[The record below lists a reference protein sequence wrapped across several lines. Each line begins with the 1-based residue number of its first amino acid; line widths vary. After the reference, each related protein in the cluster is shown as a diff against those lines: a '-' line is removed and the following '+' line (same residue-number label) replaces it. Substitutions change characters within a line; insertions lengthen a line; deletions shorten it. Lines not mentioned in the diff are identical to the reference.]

1 MKKLV
6 HILSLFMIIWN
17 VSAQSGT
24 ISGTIKNNQNQPLE
38 NVNVVL
44 KGTTIGTR
52 TNLEGQ
58 FTLNNIQNGN
68 HTVSISHIGFASK
81 EITINLANFND
92 LGILILQENNQALE
106 EIVLNGKVNKY
117 RREESTVVSKMPL
130 KDIENPQVYN
140 AIPSELL
147 KEQVVTNFNDALK
160 NATGVTRLWEST
172 GRNGDGAEFYS
183 MRGFAVQPTM
193 TNGLPSLTNTTID
206 PINVDN
212 IEVIKGPSGTLFGS
226 SVISYGGLINVVT
239 KKPYEQFGGEISYIN
254 GTYGSN
260 RLTADINIPLKDKI
274 AIRVNSAYT
283 TEESFQDAGFS
294 NAFFIAPSL
303 KYEVSDKL
311 TFLVNTEFYKNT
323 SAKASMIF
331 LSRYAPLSFDNMS
344 LFEQNYKK
352 SFTSN
357 DLTMNNN
364 SFNMQM
370 QALYKLSENWTS
382 QTVLSKSTTKTNGY
396 YQYLWDSANGDE
408 FTRFISK
415 ADGTFYTTDIQQNF
429 IGDFKIGKMRN
440 RLVAGLDYYNS
451 RLINGGAGWI
461 GYGTV
466 SLVNGTDTNGVDL
479 NGDPLQTVLTQP
491 GVDNALAG
499 SFGGNTEANQEVI
512 SAYVSDVLNITEKLS
527 VMASLRLDYFDGK
540 TSQYDA
546 EETKSQ
552 VAISPKFGAVYQL
565 IENKVSVFGNY
576 MNGFQNVAPI
586 TVADLDGS
594 NPRTKE
600 FDPEQANQYE
610 LGLKTS
616 LYKDVISASISYYN
630 IQVKDRVITDPNNIN
645 NSIQGGEVESKGIEI
660 SLVANPIKGLN
671 IITGFSKN
679 NAEVTKETPGD
690 GYLGLR
696 PEEAGPE
703 TLVNFWAN
711 YMITSGQLK
720 GFGIGFG
727 GNYASEYKTLNRAN
741 IGTFELP
748 SYTVLNSALSYDN
761 SKFNVSLKL
770 NNLLNEKYYS
780 GWSTVT
786 PQRLRSIT
794 AGVTYKF

>member
-1 MKKLV
+1 MNKIV
-6 HILSLFMIIWN
+6 LSTLLLSSLLGF
-17 VSAQSGT
+17 SQEKADST
-24 ISGTIKNNQNQPLE
+24 K
-38 NVNVVL
+38 VL
-44 KGTTIGTR
+44 KEVTV
-52 TNLEGQ
+52 EG
-58 FTLNNIQNGN
+58 LR
-68 HTVSISHIGFASK
+68 
-81 EITINLANFND
+81 E
-92 LGILILQENNQALE
+92 
-106 EIVLNGKVNKY
+106 NKY
-117 RREESTVVSKMPL
+117 KKESSTTVSKMPL

-140 AIPSELL
+140 SIPANLL
-147 KEQVVTNFNDALK
+147 KEQVVTNFNEALK

-172 GRNGDGAEFYS
+172 GRNGDGAEYYS
-183 MRGFAVQPTM
+183 MRGFAVQPSM
-193 TNGLPSLTNTTID
+193 VNGLPALTNTTID
-206 PINVDN
+206 PINIDN

-239 KKPYEQFGGEISYIN
+239 KKPHQQFGGEISYNN

-260 RLTADINIPLKDKI
+260 RVTADVNLPLNEKAAVRI
-274 AIRVNSAYT
+274 NSAYT

-294 NAFFIAPSL
+294 NSFFLAPSL
-303 KYEVSDKL
+303 KYEVNDKL

-331 LSRYAPLSFDNMS
+331 LSRYAPLSFDSME
-344 LFEQNYKK
+344 LFDKNYKR

-370 QALYKLSENWTS
+370 QALYKLSNNWTS
-382 QTVLSKSTTKTNGY
+382 QTVLSKSSTKTNGY

-408 FTRFISK
+408 FTRYISK

-429 IGDFKIGKMRN
+429 IGDFKIGNMRN

-451 RLINGGAGWI
+451 RLLNGGTGWA
-461 GYGTV
+461 GYGVV

-479 NGDPLQTVLTQP
+479 GGNPIPTVLTQA
-491 GVDNALAG
+491 GVDDAIG
-499 SFGGNTEANQEVI
+499 SFAGNTEANQEI
-512 SAYVSDVLNITEKLS
+512 MSAYVSDVLNVTNKLS

-540 TSQYDA
+540 TSQYDGI
-546 EETKSQ
+546 ETEGQ
-552 VAISPKFGAVYQL
+552 VALSPKFGAVYQ
-565 IENKVSVFGNY
+565 IVENKVSVFGNY
-576 MNGFQNVAPI
+576 MNGFKNVAPT

-594 NPRTKE
+594 NPRIKE
-600 FDPEQANQYE
+600 FDPEQANQFE
-610 LGLKTS
+610 VGLKTS
-616 LYKDVISASISYYN
+616 LYKDIISASVSYYD
-630 IQVKDRVITDPNNIN
+630 IRVKDRVITDPNNIN
-645 NSIQGGEVESKGIEI
+645 NSIQGGEVESKGVEVSI
-660 SLVANPIKGLN
+660 VANPIKGLN
-671 IITGFSKN
+671 VIAGFSHN
-679 NAEVTKETPGD
+679 DAEVTKESPGD

-703 TLVNFWAN
+703 TLVNLWAN
-711 YMITSGQLK
+711 YTITNGQLK

-741 IGTFELP
+741 TGTFALP
-748 SYTVLNSALSYDN
+748 DYTVLNSAVSYDN
-761 SKFNVSLKL
+761 DKFNVSLKL
-770 NNLLNEKYYS
+770 NNMLNEKYYS

>member
-1 MKKLV
+1 MNKIVLTTLL
-6 HILSLFMIIWN
+6 LSSLLGF
-17 VSAQSGT
+17 SQEKADST
-24 ISGTIKNNQNQPLE
+24 K
-38 NVNVVL
+38 VL
-44 KGTTIGTR
+44 KEVTVEGTR
-52 TNLEGQ
+52 E
-58 FTLNNIQNGN
+58 
-68 HTVSISHIGFASK
+68 
-81 EITINLANFND
+81 
-92 LGILILQENNQALE
+92 
-106 EIVLNGKVNKY
+106 NKY
-117 RREESTVVSKMPL
+117 KKESSTTVSKMPL

-140 AIPSELL
+140 SIPANLL

-172 GRNGDGAEFYS
+172 GRNGDGAEYYS
-183 MRGFAVQPTM
+183 MRGFSVQPTM

-206 PINVDN
+206 PINIDN

-239 KKPYEQFGGEISYIN
+239 KKPHQMFGGEISYNN

-260 RLTADINIPLKDKI
+260 RVTADVNLPLNEKAAVRI
-274 AIRVNSAYT
+274 NSAYT

-294 NAFFIAPSL
+294 NTFFLAPSI
-303 KYEVSDKL
+303 KYEVNDKL

-323 SAKASMIF
+323 SAKSSMIF
-331 LSRYAPLSFDNMS
+331 LSRYAPLSFDSME
-344 LFEQNYKK
+344 LFDRNYKR

-370 QALYKLSENWTS
+370 QALYKLSNYWTS
-382 QTVLSKSTTKTNGY
+382 QTVLSKSSTKTNGY

-408 FTRFISK
+408 FTRYISK

-429 IGDFKIGKMRN
+429 IGDFKIGNMRN

-451 RLINGGAGWI
+451 RLINNGSGWVTN
-461 GYGTV
+461 GTV
-466 SLVNGTDTNGVDL
+466 SLVNGTDTGI
-479 NGDPLQTVLTQP
+479 LTQA
-491 GVDNALAG
+491 GTDALLTG
-499 SFGGNTEANQEVI
+499 SFAGNTEANQEI
-512 SAYVSDVLNITEKLS
+512 MSAYVSDVLNVTNKLS

-540 TSQYDA
+540 TSQYDGV
-546 EETKSQ
+546 ETEGQ
-552 VAISPKFGAVYQL
+552 VALSPKFGAVYQ
-565 IENKVSVFGNY
+565 IVENKVSVFGNY
-576 MNGFQNVAPI
+576 MNGFQNVAPT

-600 FDPEQANQYE
+600 FDPEQANQFE
-610 LGLKTS
+610 VGLKTS
-616 LYKDVISASISYYN
+616 LYKDIISASVSYYD
-630 IQVKDRVITDPNNIN
+630 IRVKDRVITDPYNIN
-645 NSIQGGEVESKGIEI
+645 NSIQGGEVESKGVEVSI
-660 SLVANPIKGLN
+660 VANPIKGLN
-671 IITGFSKN
+671 VITGFSHN
-679 NAEVTKETPGD
+679 DTEVTKESPSD

-711 YMITSGQLK
+711 YTVTNGQLK

-741 IGTFELP
+741 TGTFALP
-748 SYTVLNSALSYDN
+748 DYTVLNSALSYDN
-761 SKFNVSLKL
+761 DKFNVSLKL
-770 NNLLNEKYYS
+770 NNMLNEKYYS

>member
-1 MKKLV
+1 MQIDFGFIFLSYYFNL
-6 HILSLFMIIWN
+6 ILIRMRNIIITSLLLTSVLTFSQEKN
-17 VSAQSGT
+17 DS
-24 ISGTIKNNQNQPLE
+24 IK
-38 NVNVVL
+38 VL
-44 KGTTIGTR
+44 REVTVEGTR
-52 TNLEGQ
+52 E
-58 FTLNNIQNGN
+58 
-68 HTVSISHIGFASK
+68 
-81 EITINLANFND
+81 
-92 LGILILQENNQALE
+92 
-106 EIVLNGKVNKY
+106 NKY
-117 RREESTVVSKMPL
+117 KKESSTTVSKMPL

-140 AIPSELL
+140 SIPANLL

-172 GRNGDGAEFYS
+172 GRNGDGAEYYS
-183 MRGFAVQPTM
+183 MRGFAVQPSM
-193 TNGLPSLTNTTID
+193 VNGLPALTNTTID
-206 PINVDN
+206 PINIDN

-226 SVISYGGLINVVT
+226 SVISYGGLINIVT
-239 KKPYEQFGGEISYIN
+239 KKPHQQFGGEISYNN

-260 RLTADINIPLKDKI
+260 RVTADVNLPLNEKAAVRI
-274 AIRVNSAYT
+274 NSAYT

-294 NAFFIAPSL
+294 NAFFLAPSL

-331 LSRYAPLSFDNMS
+331 LSRYSPLSFDSME
-344 LFEQNYKK
+344 LFDKNYKR

-370 QALYKLSENWTS
+370 QALYKLSNNWTS
-382 QTVLSKSTTKTNGY
+382 QTVLSKSSTKTNGY

-408 FTRFISK
+408 FTRYISK

-429 IGDFKIGKMRN
+429 IGDFKIGNMRN

-451 RLINGGAGWI
+451 RLLNGGTGWA
-461 GYGTV
+461 GYGVV

-479 NGDPLQTVLTQP
+479 GGNPIPTVLTQA
-491 GVDNALAG
+491 GVDNTIG
-499 SFGGNTEANQEVI
+499 SFAGNTEANQEI
-512 SAYVSDVLNITEKLS
+512 MSAYVSDVLNVTNKLS

-540 TSQYDA
+540 TSQYDGI
-546 EETKSQ
+546 ETKGQ
-552 VAISPKFGAVYQL
+552 VALSPKFGAVYQ
-565 IENKVSVFGNY
+565 IVENKVSVFGNY
-576 MNGFQNVAPI
+576 MNGFKNVAPT

-594 NPRTKE
+594 NPRIKE
-600 FDPEQANQYE
+600 FDPEQANQFE
-610 LGLKTS
+610 VGLKTS
-616 LYKDVISASISYYN
+616 LYKDIISASVSYYD
-630 IQVKDRVITDPNNIN
+630 IRVKDRVITDPNNIN
-645 NSIQGGEVESKGIEI
+645 NSIQGGEVESKGVEVSI
-660 SLVANPIKGLN
+660 VANPIKGLN
-671 IITGFSKN
+671 VIAGFSHN
-679 NAEVTKETPGD
+679 DAEVTKESPGD

-703 TLVNFWAN
+703 TLVNLWAN
-711 YMITSGQLK
+711 YTITNGQLK

-741 IGTFELP
+741 TGTFALP
-748 SYTVLNSALSYDN
+748 DYTVLNSAVSYDN
-761 SKFNVSLKL
+761 DKFNVSLKL
-770 NNLLNEKYYS
+770 NNMLNEKYYS

>member
-1 MKKLV
+1 MNKIV
-6 HILSLFMIIWN
+6 LSTLLLSSLLSF
-17 VSAQSGT
+17 SQEKADST
-24 ISGTIKNNQNQPLE
+24 K
-38 NVNVVL
+38 VL
-44 KGTTIGTR
+44 KEVTVEGTR
-52 TNLEGQ
+52 E
-58 FTLNNIQNGN
+58 
-68 HTVSISHIGFASK
+68 
-81 EITINLANFND
+81 
-92 LGILILQENNQALE
+92 
-106 EIVLNGKVNKY
+106 NKY
-117 RREESTVVSKMPL
+117 KKESSTTVSKMPL

-140 AIPSELL
+140 SIPANLL

-172 GRNGDGAEFYS
+172 GRNGDGAEYYS
-183 MRGFAVQPTM
+183 MRGFSVQPTM

-206 PINVDN
+206 PINIDN

-239 KKPYEQFGGEISYIN
+239 KKPHQVFGGEISYNN

-260 RLTADINIPLKDKI
+260 RVTADVNLPLNEK
-274 AIRVNSAYT
+274 AAVRVNSAYT

-294 NAFFIAPSL
+294 NAFFFAPSL
-303 KYEVSDKL
+303 KYEVNDKL

-331 LSRYAPLSFDNMS
+331 LSRYSPLSFDNMS
-344 LFEQNYKK
+344 LFDKNYKR

-370 QALYKLSENWTS
+370 QALYKLSNNWTS

-396 YQYLWDSANGDE
+396 YHYLWDSANGDE

-429 IGDFKIGKMRN
+429 IGDFKIGNMRN

-451 RLINGGAGWI
+451 RLLNGGTGWVAN
-461 GYGTV
+461 GTV
-466 SLVNGTDTNGVDL
+466 SLVNGTDTGI
-479 NGDPLQTVLTQP
+479 LTQA
-491 GVDNALAG
+491 GTDALLTG
-499 SFGGNTEANQEVI
+499 SFAGNTEATQEVM
-512 SAYVSDVLNITEKLS
+512 SAYVSDVLNITNKLS

-540 TSQYDA
+540 ASQWDA
-546 EETKSQ
+546 EETKGQ
-552 VAISPKFGAVYQL
+552 VAVSPKFGAVYQ
-565 IENKVSVFGNY
+565 IVENKVSLFGNY
-576 MNGFQNVAPI
+576 MNGFQNVAPT
-586 TVADLDGS
+586 TVADIDGS

-600 FDPEQANQYE
+600 FDPEQANQFE
-610 LGLKTS
+610 VGLKTS
-616 LYKDVISASISYYN
+616 LYKDIISASVSYYD
-630 IQVKDRVITDPNNIN
+630 IRVKDRVITDPNNIN
-645 NSIQGGEVESKGIEI
+645 NSIQGGEVESKGVEVSI
-660 SLVANPIKGLN
+660 VANPIKGLN
-671 IITGFSKN
+671 VIAGFSHN
-679 NAEVTKETPGD
+679 EAEVTKESPGD

-711 YMITSGQLK
+711 YTVTEGQLK

-741 IGTFELP
+741 TGTFALP
-748 SYTVLNSALSYDN
+748 DYTVLNSALSYDN
-761 SKFNVSLKL
+761 DKFNVSLKL
-770 NNLLNEKYYS
+770 NNMLNEKYYT

>member
-1 MKKLV
+1 MNKIV
-6 HILSLFMIIWN
+6 LSTLLLSSLLGF
-17 VSAQSGT
+17 SQEKADST
-24 ISGTIKNNQNQPLE
+24 K
-38 NVNVVL
+38 VL
-44 KGTTIGTR
+44 KEVTVEGTR
-52 TNLEGQ
+52 E
-58 FTLNNIQNGN
+58 
-68 HTVSISHIGFASK
+68 
-81 EITINLANFND
+81 
-92 LGILILQENNQALE
+92 
-106 EIVLNGKVNKY
+106 NKY
-117 RREESTVVSKMPL
+117 KKESSTTVSKMPL

-140 AIPSELL
+140 SIPANLL

-172 GRNGDGAEFYS
+172 GRNGDGAEYYS
-183 MRGFAVQPTM
+183 MRGFSVQPTM
-193 TNGLPSLTNTTID
+193 TNGLPSLTNTTVD
-206 PINVDN
+206 PINIDN

-226 SVISYGGLINVVT
+226 SVISYGGLINIVT
-239 KKPYEQFGGEISYIN
+239 KKPHQQFGGEISYNN

-260 RLTADINIPLKDKI
+260 RVTADVNLPLNEK
-274 AIRVNSAYT
+274 AAVRLNSAYT

-294 NAFFIAPSL
+294 NAFFFAPSL
-303 KYEVSDKL
+303 KYEVNDKL

-331 LSRYAPLSFDNMS
+331 LSRYSPLSFDNMS
-344 LFEQNYKK
+344 LFDKNYKR

-370 QALYKLSENWTS
+370 QALYKLSNNWTS

-396 YQYLWDSANGDE
+396 YHYLWDSANGDE

-429 IGDFKIGKMRN
+429 IGDFKIGNMRN

-451 RLINGGAGWI
+451 RLLNGGTGWVAN
-461 GYGTV
+461 GTV
-466 SLVNGTDTNGVDL
+466 SLVNGTDTGI
-479 NGDPLQTVLTQP
+479 LTQA
-491 GVDNALAG
+491 GTDNLLTG
-499 SFGGNTEANQEVI
+499 SFAGNTEANQEI
-512 SAYVSDVLNITEKLS
+512 MSAYVSDVLNVTNKLS
-527 VMASLRLDYFDGK
+527 IMASLRLDYFDGK
-540 TSQYDA
+540 ASQYDGV
-546 EETKSQ
+546 ETKGQ
-552 VAISPKFGAVYQL
+552 VALSPKFGAVYQI

-576 MNGFQNVAPI
+576 MNGFQNVAPT
-586 TVADLDGS
+586 TVADIDGS

-600 FDPEQANQYE
+600 FDPEQANQFE
-610 LGLKTS
+610 VGMKTS
-616 LYKDVISASISYYN
+616 LYKDIVSASVSYYD
-630 IQVKDRVITDPNNIN
+630 IRVKDRVITDPNNIN
-645 NSIQGGEVESKGIEI
+645 NSIQGGEVESKGVEI
-660 SLVANPIKGLN
+660 SIVANPIKGLN
-671 IITGFSKN
+671 VIAGISHN
-679 NAEVTKETPGD
+679 DAEVTKESPGD

-711 YMITSGQLK
+711 YTVTEGQLK

-741 IGTFELP
+741 TGTFALP
-748 SYTVLNSALSYDN
+748 DYTVLNSALSYDN
-761 SKFNVSLKL
+761 DKFNVSLKL
-770 NNLLNEKYYS
+770 NNMLNEKYYS

>member
-1 MKKLV
+1 MKS
-6 HILSLFMIIWN
+6 ILYVLTLMLSFSGIQ
-17 VSAQSGT
+17 AQSGYIT
-24 ISGTIKNNQNQPLE
+24 GMVKNNQNQPLE
-38 NVNVVL
+38 NVNVSL
-44 KGTTIGTR
+44 IGTSKGSKTNTDGSFVI
-52 TNLEGQ
+52 TNLENETYTLQ
-58 FTLNNIQNGN
+58 FSHLGYANQEVTVNLNQL
-68 HTVSISHIGFASK
+68 SHLGT
-81 EITINLANFND
+81 IT
-92 LGILILQENNQALE
+92 LQEKNQSLE

-140 AIPSELL
+140 AIPAELL

-172 GRNGDGAEFYS
+172 GRNGDGAEYYS
-183 MRGFAVQPTM
+183 MRGFSVQPTM

-239 KKPYEQFGGEISYIN
+239 KKTYDRLGGEISYIN

-260 RLTADINIPLKDKI
+260 RVTADINIPMNDK
-274 AIRVNSAYT
+274 AALRVNTAYT

-303 KYEVSDKL
+303 KYQVNDKL

-323 SAKASMIF
+323 SARQSMIF
-331 LSRYAPLSFDNMS
+331 LSRFAPLSFDKMS
-344 LFEQNYKK
+344 LFEQNYKR

-357 DLTMNNN
+357 NLTMTNN

-382 QTVLSKSTTKTNGY
+382 QTVLSKSSTKTNGY

-451 RLINGGAGWI
+451 RLINGGSGWVAN
-461 GYGTV
+461 GTV
-466 SLVNGTDTNGVDL
+466 SLVNGTDTGI
-479 NGDPLQTVLTQP
+479 LTQA
-491 GVDNALAG
+491 GTNALLTD
-499 SFGGNTEANQEVI
+499 SFAGNTEASQEI
-512 SAYVSDVLNITEKLS
+512 MSAYVSDVLNITDKLS

-546 EETKSQ
+546 QETKGQ
-552 VAISPKFGAVYQL
+552 VAVSPKLGAVYQL

-576 MNGFQNVAPI
+576 MNGFQNVAPV

-610 LGLKTS
+610 FGLKTS

-630 IQVKDRVITDPNNIN
+630 ILVKDRVITDPNNIN
-645 NSIQGGEVESKGIEI
+645 NSIQGGEVQSQGIEI
-660 SLVANPIKGLN
+660 SIVANPIKGLN
-671 IITGFSKN
+671 IITGFSHN
-679 NAEVTKETPGD
+679 EAEVTKETTGE

-711 YMITSGQLK
+711 YLFTEGQFK

-741 IGTFELP
+741 TGTFALP
-748 SYTVLNSALSYDN
+748 SYTVLNSALSYD
-761 SKFNVSLKL
+761 SPKFTVSLKL
-770 NNLLNEKYYS
+770 NNILNEKYYS

-786 PQRLRSIT
+786 PQRLRSIN
-794 AGVTYKF
+794 AGITYKF

>member
-1 MKKLV
+1 MNKIV
-6 HILSLFMIIWN
+6 LSTLLLSSLLGF
-17 VSAQSGT
+17 SQEKADST
-24 ISGTIKNNQNQPLE
+24 K
-38 NVNVVL
+38 VL
-44 KGTTIGTR
+44 KEVTV
-52 TNLEGQ
+52 EG
-58 FTLNNIQNGN
+58 LR
-68 HTVSISHIGFASK
+68 
-81 EITINLANFND
+81 E
-92 LGILILQENNQALE
+92 
-106 EIVLNGKVNKY
+106 NKY
-117 RREESTVVSKMPL
+117 KKESSTTVSKMPL

-140 AIPSELL
+140 SIPANLL

-172 GRNGDGAEFYS
+172 GRNGDGAEYYS
-183 MRGFAVQPTM
+183 MRGFAVQPSM
-193 TNGLPSLTNTTID
+193 VNGLPALTNTTID
-206 PINVDN
+206 PINIDN

-239 KKPYEQFGGEISYIN
+239 KKPHQQFGGEISYNN

-260 RLTADINIPLKDKI
+260 RVTADVNLPLNDK
-274 AIRVNSAYT
+274 AAVRVNSAYT

-294 NAFFIAPSL
+294 NAFFLAPSL
-303 KYEVSDKL
+303 KYEVNDKL

-331 LSRYAPLSFDNMS
+331 LSRYAPLSFDSME
-344 LFEQNYKK
+344 LFDRNYKR

-370 QALYKLSENWTS
+370 QALYKLSNNWTS
-382 QTVLSKSTTKTNGY
+382 QTVLSKSSTKTNGY
-396 YQYLWDSANGDE
+396 YHYLWDSANGDE

-415 ADGTFYTTDIQQNF
+415 ADGTFYTTNIQQNF
-429 IGDFKIGKMRN
+429 IGDFKIGNMRN

-451 RLINGGAGWI
+451 RLINGGSGWVAN
-461 GYGTV
+461 GTV
-466 SLVNGTDTNGVDL
+466 SLVNGTDNG
-479 NGDPLQTVLTQP
+479 VLTQA
-491 GVDNALAG
+491 GTDALLTG
-499 SFGGNTEANQEVI
+499 SFAGNTEANQEI
-512 SAYVSDVLNITEKLS
+512 MSAYVSDVLNVTNKLS

-540 TSQYDA
+540 TSQYDGI
-546 EETKSQ
+546 ETKGQ
-552 VAISPKFGAVYQL
+552 VALSPKFGAVYQ
-565 IENKVSVFGNY
+565 IVENKVSVFGNY
-576 MNGFQNVAPI
+576 MNGFKNVAPT

-600 FDPEQANQYE
+600 FDPEQANQFE
-610 LGLKTS
+610 VGLKTS
-616 LYKDVISASISYYN
+616 LYKDIISASVSYYD
-630 IQVKDRVITDPNNIN
+630 IRVKDRVITDPNNIN
-645 NSIQGGEVESKGIEI
+645 NSIQGGEVESKGVEVSI
-660 SLVANPIKGLN
+660 VANPIKGLN
-671 IITGFSKN
+671 VIAGFSHN
-679 NAEVTKETPGD
+679 DAEVTKESPGD

-703 TLVNFWAN
+703 TLVNLWAN
-711 YMITSGQLK
+711 YTVTEGQLK

-741 IGTFELP
+741 TGTFALP
-748 SYTVLNSALSYDN
+748 DYTVLNSALSYDN
-761 SKFNVSLKL
+761 DKFNVSLKL
-770 NNLLNEKYYS
+770 NNMLNEKYYS

>member
-1 MKKLV
+1 MNRIV
-6 HILSLFMIIWN
+6 LSTLLLSSLLGF
-17 VSAQSGT
+17 SQEKADST
-24 ISGTIKNNQNQPLE
+24 K
-38 NVNVVL
+38 VL
-44 KGTTIGTR
+44 KEVTVEGTR
-52 TNLEGQ
+52 E
-58 FTLNNIQNGN
+58 
-68 HTVSISHIGFASK
+68 
-81 EITINLANFND
+81 
-92 LGILILQENNQALE
+92 
-106 EIVLNGKVNKY
+106 NKY
-117 RREESTVVSKMPL
+117 KKESSTTVSKMPL

-140 AIPSELL
+140 SIPANLL

-172 GRNGDGAEFYS
+172 GRNGDGAEYYS
-183 MRGFAVQPTM
+183 MRGFSVQPTM

-206 PINVDN
+206 PINIDN

-239 KKPYEQFGGEISYIN
+239 KKPHQQFGGEISYNN

-260 RLTADINIPLKDKI
+260 RVTADVNLPLNEK
-274 AIRVNSAYT
+274 AAVRVNSAYT

-294 NAFFIAPSL
+294 NAFFFAPSL
-303 KYEVSDKL
+303 KYEVNDKL

-323 SAKASMIF
+323 SARQSMIF
-331 LSRYAPLSFDNMS
+331 LSRFSPLSFDSME
-344 LFEQNYKK
+344 LFDRNYKR

-370 QALYKLSENWTS
+370 QALYKLSNNWTS
-382 QTVLSKSTTKTNGY
+382 QTVLSKSSTKTNGY
-396 YQYLWDSANGDE
+396 YHYLWDSANGDE

-429 IGDFKIGKMRN
+429 IGDFKIGNMRN

-451 RLINGGAGWI
+451 RLINGGSGWVAN
-461 GYGTV
+461 GTV
-466 SLVNGTDTNGVDL
+466 SLVNGTDTG
-479 NGDPLQTVLTQP
+479 VLTQA
-491 GVDNALAG
+491 GTDALLTG
-499 SFGGNTEANQEVI
+499 SFAGNTEANQEI
-512 SAYVSDVLNITEKLS
+512 MSAYVSDVLNVTNKLS

-540 TSQYDA
+540 TSQYDS
-546 EETKSQ
+546 EETKGQ
-552 VAISPKFGAVYQL
+552 VALSPKFGAVYQ
-565 IENKVSVFGNY
+565 IVENKVSVFGNY
-576 MNGFQNVAPI
+576 MNGFQNVAPT
-586 TVADLDGS
+586 TVADIDGS

-600 FDPEQANQYE
+600 FDPEQANQFE
-610 LGLKTS
+610 VGLKTS
-616 LYKDVISASISYYN
+616 LYKDIISASVSYYD
-630 IQVKDRVITDPNNIN
+630 IRVKDRVITDPNNIN
-645 NSIQGGEVESKGIEI
+645 NSIQGGEVESKGVEVSI
-660 SLVANPIKGLN
+660 VANPIKGLN
-671 IITGFSKN
+671 VIAGFSHN
-679 NAEVTKETPGD
+679 DAEVTKESPGD

-711 YMITSGQLK
+711 YTITNGQLK

-741 IGTFELP
+741 TGTFALP
-748 SYTVLNSALSYDN
+748 DYTVLNSALSYDN
-761 SKFNVSLKL
+761 DKFNVSLKL
-770 NNLLNEKYYS
+770 NNMLNEKYYS